1 MAKTSE
7 LTLYQLSDKLLI
19 AQEQLAASEFD
30 EQTIRDTLEGLE
42 GEVAQKM
49 EGCLSLA
56 ENLFAAHCAINDRVE
71 EMRRRS
77 QMLWERCQW
86 LREYVKANMERTGI
100 PKIECPYFVARIAKN
115 PPRVVI
121 DSLGE
126 IPKGFI
132 HYPPPPEPSVDRKA
146 VAEAWKRGE
155 AVPGTHM
162 EQGTRLEVK

>member
-1 MAKTSE
+1 MTSRSD
-7 LTLYQLSDKLLI
+7 LTLYALSDKLLI

-49 EGCLSLA
+49 EQCLSVYRNLDALTEQIKMA
-56 ENLFAAHCAINDRVE
+56 EVDMAA
-71 EMRRRS
+71 RRKTIENRA
-77 QMLWERCQW
+77 EW
-86 LREYVKANMERTGI
+86 LREYVKEQMERTGI
-100 PKIECPYFVARIAKN
+100 SKIECPYFVAKIAKN
-115 PPRVVI
+115 PPRVVV
-121 DSLGE
+121 DSLAE
-126 IPKGFI
+126 IPKGFL